1 MGLLRILLALA
12 VMFSH
17 AGKVWSIE
25 FMNAG
30 IAVHS
35 FFIVSGFYIALA
47 LDQKYVGNRANYVFY
62 VNRYLRLWPTYAISL
77 ALIFLHYFHHKAVGA
92 LFAPILN
99 LPPFWEFFV
108 LFSNLSFIG
117 IDLFTHI
124 SIGTSGAV
132 FSEYGVD
139 PKQTGFSLILNGPV
153 WSIWVEMLFYI
164 SAPFIVRSLR
174 RSLIFLIIGIV
185 YVVALRFLPPQL
197 ANSYRF
203 DLYYPYFFPFFGIG
217 AVVYWVSRPGY
228 QAQNYAYL
236 IGAFVVIGYLAMPLY
251 LGSTYYLMLA
261 MAIPKL
267 FELTKDLKWDK
278 FLGDL
283 AYPIYILHMPIHVMT
298 NEWKLIPVVPLQTA
312 TLTLAMS
319 ILTVW
324 VVERPVSRARE
335 KWTAQKLARK

>member
-1 MGLLRILLALA
+1 MGVLRILLALA

-47 LDQKYVGNRANYVFY
+47 LNQKYVGEGSNYVFY

-77 ALIFLHYFHHKAVGA
+77 LLIFLHFFHHNAVGA
-92 LFAPILN
+92 LFAPILS
-99 LPPFWEFFV
+99 LPFFWEVFV
-108 LFSNLSFIG
+108 LLSNLTFIG

-124 SIGTSGAV
+124 NIGPTGAV

-153 WSIWVEMLFYI
+153 WSVWVEMLFYLA
-164 SAPFIVRSLR
+164 APFIVRSLR
-174 RSLIFLIIGIV
+174 RSLIFLVIGVV
-185 YVVALRFLPPQL
+185 YVVALRFLPTEL
-197 ANSYRF
+197 ATSYRY

-228 QAQNYAYL
+228 LVDNSAYL
-236 IGAFVVIGYLAMPLY
+236 IGGLIVIGYLAMPMY

-261 MAIPKL
+261 IAIPKL
-267 FELTKDLKWDK
+267 FDLTKDLKWDK

-298 NEWKLIPVVPLQTA
+298 NEWKLLPIIPIQTA
-312 TLTLAMS
+312 ALTIAVS
-319 ILTVW
+319 ILVLW
-324 VVERPVSRARE
+324 LVERPVARARE
-335 KWTAQKLARK
+335 KWTVQRLKRK